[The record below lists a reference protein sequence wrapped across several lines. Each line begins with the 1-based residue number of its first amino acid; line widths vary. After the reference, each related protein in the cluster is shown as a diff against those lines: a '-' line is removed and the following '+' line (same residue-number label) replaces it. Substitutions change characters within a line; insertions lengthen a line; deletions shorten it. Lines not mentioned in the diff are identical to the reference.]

1 MLSPAAAGSRYVRRE
16 VAFADSLNKPIL
28 TVRLE
33 PTELVHGLGFTVGAY
48 QMIEGQPDR
57 FPAALAAAVKF
68 LRSEMLR
75 PA

>member
-1 MLSPAAAGSRYVRRE
+1 
-16 VAFADSLNKPIL
+16 
-28 TVRLE
+28 
-33 PTELVHGLGFTVGAY
+33 
-48 QMIEGQPDR
+48 MIEGQPDR